1 MNVRC
6 TMQKDALAQ
15 LFRRLQFTETFP
27 KEMLDRLATVA
38 SVCKFV
44 PHEVLF
50 SEKSDNNQLMIISS
64 GCVALD
70 LQVAGHG
77 SVQLLQLG
85 PGEML
90 GWSALLGGRMTTTA
104 TAVEATTLVAFSAV
118 EVLAIC
124 ELDHSF
130 GYWLMR
136 RLSGSLAGRLTDTRK
151 QLIDLITFDQAIGI
165 PLAKSSSN
173 KAQTTVPTGAAKR
186 PP

>member
-1 MNVRC
+1 
-6 TMQKDALAQ
+6 MQKDAIAQ

-27 KEMLDRLATVA
+27 DEMLDRLASVA
-38 SVCKFV
+38 AVRKFA

-50 SEKSDNNQLMIISS
+50 AEKSDNDQLMIICS
-64 GCVALD
+64 GRVALD

-90 GWSALLGGRMTTTA
+90 GWSAILGGRMTTTA
-104 TAVEATTLVAFSAV
+104 TAVEATTLVAFSAA

-136 RLSGSLAGRLTDTRK
+136 RLSDSLAGRLTDTRK

-165 PLAKSSSN
+165 PLAKSYSN
-173 KAQTTVPTGAAKR
+173 KAQTPVPAARAAK
-186 PP
+186 PHP